1 MTRVRY
7 TRLAYKIKDD
17 SLHLHT
23 TSKLGTCGSI
33 DVWMKVMKPVKCGIV
48 AISVCLI

>member
-7 TRLAYKIKDD
+7 TRPAYKIKDI

-23 TSKLGTCGSI
+23 ASTLGICGRT
-33 DVWMKVMKPVKCGIV
+33 DVLMKVMKPVKCGVV
-48 AISVCLI
+48 AISVCLK